1 MPWSLPPDMKRFK
14 EITSSLPDGANP
26 GSFNV
31 VIMGRKTWDSL
42 PPKSKPL
49 AGRINIVISSN
60 AELQLPA
67 GTLLAADF
75 ESAVKQARQI
85 PFHHQIFV
93 IGGQSI
99 YAAALASGQLDYI
112 STTRVDIFSRADTYV
127 IYFISCFSSYLHVL
141 AGTCHAST
149 LPCSPSASLLS

>member
-1 MPWSLPPDMKRFK
+1 
-14 EITSSLPDGANP
+14 
-26 GSFNV
+26 
-31 VIMGRKTWDSL
+31 
-42 PPKSKPL
+42 L

-60 AELQLPA
+60 AELLLPA

-85 PFHHQIFV
+85 PFHHQIFI

-112 STTRVDIFSRADTYV
+112 STTRVDIFSRADW
-127 IYFISCFSSYLHVL
+127 CVL
-141 AGTCHAST
+141 SVV
-149 LPCSPSASLLS
+149 LPFQF